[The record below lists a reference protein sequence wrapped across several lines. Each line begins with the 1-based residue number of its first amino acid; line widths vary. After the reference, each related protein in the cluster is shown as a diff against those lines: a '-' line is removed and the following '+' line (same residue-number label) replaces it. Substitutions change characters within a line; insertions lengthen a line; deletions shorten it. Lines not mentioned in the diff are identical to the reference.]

1 MGHFRTEILYTTGD
15 FFTDMKIENLLPLF
29 ATKFATNGHAPE
41 PLTTSIQRESVRVA
55 SALYDDLVVSIRH
68 AAADRRNTPVLPKKE
83 DVVLLE
89 DGIQKPRWG
98 GLATTKT
105 CILQTRG
112 VANGDDP
119 QVMRLYCAADGNGAI
134 PVAAKLRHDC
144 RLLFVPRRMENDKD
158 EREFF
163 TRLKTVAYD
172 WGLGS
177 NHVSEVRHPWDRSS
191 LRVGYDFGQDL
202 GNELVSSWWWL
213 HQTRAYRNIGVTQ
226 SVNGADPPQQY
237 YVYEELGMIPPG
249 GY

>member
-1 MGHFRTEILYTTGD
+1 MR
-15 FFTDMKIENLLPLF
+15 IENLFPFVPEF
-29 ATKFATNGHAPE
+29 AANGHASE
-41 PLTTSIQRESVRVA
+41 ASATSTQRASIRVA

-89 DGIQKPRWG
+89 DGIQKPWWRSA
-98 GLATTKT
+98 ATTKT
-105 CILQTRG
+105 CIRQTRG
-112 VANGDDP
+112 LANGENQ
-119 QVMRLYCAADGNGAI
+119 QVMRLYCVADGTGAI
-134 PVAAKLRHDC
+134 PVAAKLRQDC

-213 HQTRAYRNIGVTQ
+213 HQTQAYRNIGMTQ
-226 SVNGADPPQQY
+226 SMNGADPPQEY